1 MSRQRWDGM
10 VSEFDTMLDE
20 LEGAVPHR
28 HGGKPSPPKSPGI
41 YLFSEDGKPVYV
53 GITRN
58 LRARY
63 GQHQRPSSP
72 ENSAPFAFAIARR
85 TAGEEGFPVEGR
97 GRVELSKDPEFA
109 ETYFGPAKDRVRAMD
124 FRYVEIP
131 EEDLDSDVKLTVFE
145 VFASMVLDTEGDFNS
160 FRTH

>member
-1 MSRQRWDGM
+1 M
-10 VSEFDTMLDE
+10 VAAFDEMLEELTGSE
-20 LEGAVPHR
+20 PHR
-28 HGGKPSPPKSPGI
+28 HGHRPPPPESSGV
-41 YLFSEDGKPVYV
+41 YLFVEDGHPVYV

-63 GQHQRPSSP
+63 GQHHRPNSP

-85 TAGEEGFPVEGR
+85 EAGDDGFPIDGR

-109 ETYFGPAKDRVRAMD
+109 KAYFGPAKERVRAMD
-124 FRYVEIP
+124 FHYLVIP
-131 EEDLDSDVKLTVFE
+131 AGDLDSDPKIAVFE
-145 VFASMVLDTEGDFNS
+145 VFASMVLQTEGDFNS

>member
-1 MSRQRWDGM
+1 M
-10 VSEFDTMLDE
+10 VAEFDSMLDR
-20 LEGAVPHR
+20 LTSSKPHR
-28 HGGKPSPPKSPGI
+28 HGDKPPPPEAAGI
-41 YLFSEDGKPVYV
+41 YLFVENGKPVYV

-85 TAGEEGFPVEGR
+85 AAGEDGFDTGGR
-97 GRVELSKDPEFA
+97 GRVELSKDPGFTQ
-109 ETYFGPAKDRVRAMD
+109 TYFRPAKDRVRAMD
-124 FRYVEIP
+124 FHYLEVP
-131 EEDLDSDVKLTVFE
+131 SEDLDSDPKIAVFE
-145 VFASMVLDTEGDFNS
+145 VFASIVLETEGDFNS

>member
-1 MSRQRWDGM
+1 MSRERWDRM
-10 VSEFDTMLDE
+10 VSTFDVMLEE
-20 LEGAVPHR
+20 LRGSEPHR
-28 HGGKPSPPKSPGI
+28 HGQKPPPPESAGI
-41 YLFSEDGKPVYV
+41 YLFVERGRPVYV

-85 TAGEEGFPVEGR
+85 AASEAGVPVEGR
-97 GRVELSKDPEFA
+97 GRVELSKDSEFDRD
-109 ETYFGPAKDRVRAMD
+109 YFRPAKDRVCAMD
-124 FRYVEIP
+124 FHFLTVP
-131 EEDLDSDVKLTVFE
+131 SEDLDGDPKIAVFE
-145 VFASMVLDTEGDFNS
+145 VFAAIVLETEGNFNS